1 MICILFSTSSYT
13 QINLLPKQKKVFF
26 KTQTLLQQ
34 TCSVF
39 QSDVTLHLCSL
50 SLDILLSVL
59 QTATALRNEY
69 VFHQYQGRYKTLSP
83 SCNVPHCPL
92 NIANPNPKQ
101 HKLQKPPDQ
110 KHFHYTLLKTSTYP
124 STILFCHSPFTT
136 YKCICKGLSRVFQSD
151 FWQKQLM
158 ASQICWGKFL
168 DTLKKWCINIGSSL
182 KCYCMQLIWSIKVKF
197 RKATTTAVE
206 A

>member
-1 MICILFSTSSYT
+1 MKNMRWLFETDLKKKKLNDNQTIVQVHIFHLSFATFFYHLFPLICILFSTSPYT
-13 QINLLPKQKKVFF
+13 QIYLLPKQNKVFF

-59 QTATALRNEY
+59 QTATVLRNEY

-92 NIANPNPKQ
+92 NIANSNPKQ
-101 HKLQKPPDQ
+101 HKRQKPPDQ

-136 YKCICKGLSRVFQSD
+136 YKCI
-151 FWQKQLM
+151 
-158 ASQICWGKFL
+158 
-168 DTLKKWCINIGSSL
+168 
-182 KCYCMQLIWSIKVKF
+182 
-197 RKATTTAVE
+197 
-206 A
+206 